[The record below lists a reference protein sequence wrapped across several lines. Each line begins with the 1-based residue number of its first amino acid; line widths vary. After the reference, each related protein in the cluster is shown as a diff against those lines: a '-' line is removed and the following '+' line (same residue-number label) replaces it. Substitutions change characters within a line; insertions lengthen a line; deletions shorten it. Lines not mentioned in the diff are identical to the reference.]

1 MEQIP
6 VHAVDRIRAALYI
19 EYQVGAGSEPE
30 SHLDIKKLEDRVDEL
45 ISTVERLRSEN
56 KTLRQSQ
63 THLVTER
70 DKLIAKTEQARQRVE
85 SMIERLRAMDH
96 E

>member
-1 MEQIP
+1 MASSYGNE
-6 VHAVDRIRAALYI
+6 L
-19 EYQVGAGSEPE
+19 EKL
-30 SHLDIKKLEDRVDEL
+30 LDIKKLEERVDEL

-63 THLVTER
+63 THLAAER
-70 DKLIAKTEQARQRVE
+70 DKLITKTEQARRRVE
-85 SMIERLRAMDH
+85 SMIERLKAMDN

>member
-1 MEQIP
+1 M
-6 VHAVDRIRAALYI
+6 
-19 EYQVGAGSEPE
+19 
-30 SHLDIKKLEDRVDEL
+30 DIKKLEDRVDEL

-63 THLVTER
+63 THLVAER
-70 DKLIAKTEQARQRVE
+70 DKLITKTEQARQRVA
-85 SMIERLRAMDH
+85 SMIERLKAMDH